1 LVARLV
7 RGMRLA
13 PGALVLDIGAGHGII
28 SRALADAGCRVV
40 AIERDERLYRGLAAR
55 FSDDPRVACHHGDA
69 LTHPLPGAA
78 YSVVSNVPFS
88 ITAAL
93 VRRLL
98 DAPQPPDDAWLIVQR
113 EAALKFAGVPRETM
127 FSLLRK
133 PQFSIEIER
142 TLARTDFAPAPPVD
156 VAMLHVQRRAQ
167 PLVAR
172 SSMGMWQQF
181 VRRGYR
187 SGAADVRTAMRP
199 YFTRRQL
206 VILSRDLRFDLRA
219 PPSALTFGQWL
230 AMFRFHA
237 QACRGPTGWVGSA
250 MQESGRGI
258 ASCTFERA
266 RGSWRDF
273 PRTRE
278 MTMPRCL

>member
-1 LVARLV
+1 
-7 RGMRLA
+7 M
-13 PGALVLDIGAGHGII
+13 
-28 SRALADAGCRVV
+28 
-40 AIERDERLYRGLAAR
+40 
-55 FSDDPRVACHHGDA
+55 
-69 LTHPLPGAA
+69 
-78 YSVVSNVPFS
+78 PFS
-88 ITAAL
+88 ITSAL

-98 DAPQPPDDAWLIVQR
+98 DAPRPPDDAWLIVQR
-113 EAALKFAGVPRETM
+113 EAALKFAGAPRETM

-133 PQFSIEIER
+133 PVLSIEIAG
-142 TLARTDFAPAPPVD
+142 TMARTDFAPAPPVD
-156 VAMLHVQRRAQ
+156 VALLHVRRRPQ

-172 SSMGMWQQF
+172 ASMTMWQQF

-187 SGAADVRTAMRP
+187 SGAADVRTALRP

-237 QACRGPTGWVGSA
+237 QACRGPTFVGSGMREAGSA
-250 MQESGRGI
+250 MAGCAFR
-258 ASCTFERA
+258 FA

-273 PRTRE
+273 PRPAE
-278 MTMPRCL
+278 ITMPRCL